1 MDVIEEVKVFV
12 KIQKKI
18 FFFLGGGR
26 VRPGG
31 GGDVGY
37 GGCKQR
43 IKGIDKC
50 KERFCTIL
58 RIIKI
63 IKKGVSVGA
72 GG

>member
-1 MDVIEEVKVFV
+1 MDDF
-12 KIQKKI
+12 
-18 FFFLGGGR
+18 
-26 VRPGG
+26 
-31 GGDVGY
+31 GY
-37 GGCKQR
+37 VGCKQR

-72 GG
+72 GGVDLTQTISRWRKRQKKEDKK

>member
-1 MDVIEEVKVFV
+1 M
-12 KIQKKI
+12 
-18 FFFLGGGR
+18 
-26 VRPGG
+26 
-31 GGDVGY
+31 GY

-58 RIIKI
+58 RIKI

>member
-1 MDVIEEVKVFV
+1 M
-12 KIQKKI
+12 
-18 FFFLGGGR
+18 
-26 VRPGG
+26 
-31 GGDVGY
+31 GDV
-37 GGCKQR
+37 KKR
-43 IKGIDKC
+43 IKCIDKC

>member
-1 MDVIEEVKVFV
+1 M
-12 KIQKKI
+12 
-18 FFFLGGGR
+18 
-26 VRPGG
+26 
-31 GGDVGY
+31 GY

-72 GG
+72 GVRFDPNHLKMEKKTKKEDKK

>member
-1 MDVIEEVKVFV
+1 M
-12 KIQKKI
+12 
-18 FFFLGGGR
+18 
-26 VRPGG
+26 
-31 GGDVGY
+31 GY

-43 IKGIDKC
+43 IKVIDKC
-50 KERFCTIL
+50 KERFRTIL

>member
-1 MDVIEEVKVFV
+1 M
-12 KIQKKI
+12 
-18 FFFLGGGR
+18 
-26 VRPGG
+26 
-31 GGDVGY
+31 GY

-43 IKGIDKC
+43 IKGIDNLC